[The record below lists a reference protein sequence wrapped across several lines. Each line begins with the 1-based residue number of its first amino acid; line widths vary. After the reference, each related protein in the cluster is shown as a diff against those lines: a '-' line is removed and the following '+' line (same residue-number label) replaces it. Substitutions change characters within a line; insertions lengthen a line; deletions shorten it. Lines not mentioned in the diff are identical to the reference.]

1 MRLKKGLLIL
11 FAVLVVL
18 ALAVYFIS
26 ANDDK
31 AGEDD
36 DLTKEKII
44 DLIIDDVKAVT
55 VVNGSETYVVERE
68 KAGEDIWILT
78 TPEDFSYES
87 SEVRS
92 IVYNIYSITANRLV
106 DDAATDF
113 AQYGLDKPVTVK
125 VETNS
130 GAEHTLEIGNKTPTS
145 DDRYARLNGSPKVYT
160 IGSYVASKLVFDRDA
175 LRSTAIFTSDA
186 EEISKLVMYKNG
198 IKTMEAAKDSN
209 DSWQISYPVIARA
222 DADSITLVLESIDI
236 ISVVDFVKADSEPE
250 KDFGLDNPKYAIEFE
265 SDTEKGILY
274 LGNEEGSCFYA
285 KKSDSDDIF
294 TVYSD
299 YLDYVDKPIKEFVD
313 GFVYLI
319 NIDEVSAIDVIMDGY
334 VLDIEMETGSEEAN
348 NDKFYVNG
356 RDASMVDET
365 DRQPFRQYYEGLI
378 AIQQSDVIPDAVA
391 VGEAEITITFT
402 LKSEPGVMKIEYIPK
417 DDFNY
422 YVNKNGK
429 YSGLIVSKSEF
440 DKEGGLR
447 QKYSELME
455 WLDKSSVPAG

>member
-18 ALAVYFIS
+18 ALAVYIMS
-26 ANDDK
+26 KNEDK

-36 DLTKEKII
+36 DLNEEKII
-44 DLIIDDVKAVT
+44 DLLINDVKAVT

-78 TPEDFSYES
+78 TPEDFNYES

-106 DDAATDF
+106 DEAATDL
-113 AQYGLDKPVTVK
+113 AQYGLDKPITVK
-125 VETNS
+125 VETNA
-130 GAEHTLEIGNKTPTS
+130 GAEYTLEIGNKTPSS
-145 DDRYARLNGSPKVYT
+145 DDRYARLKGSPKVYT
-160 IGSYVASKLVFDRDA
+160 IGSYVASKLVFERDA
-175 LRSTAIFTSDA
+175 LRSKTIFTSDA
-186 EEISKLVMYKNG
+186 EEISKVVMYKNG
-198 IKTMEAAKDSN
+198 SKTMEAAKDSN

-222 DADSITLVLESIDI
+222 DADSIGLVLESIDI
-236 ISVVDFVKADSEPE
+236 ISAVDFVKADSEPE

-265 SDTEKGILY
+265 AETEKGTLY
-274 LGNEEGSCFYA
+274 LGREESSVFYA
-285 KKSDSDDIF
+285 KKSGSDDIF

-299 YLDYVDKPIKEFVD
+299 YLDFVDKPIKEFVD
-313 GFVYLI
+313 GFVFLV
-319 NIDEVSAIDVIMDGY
+319 NIDEVSAIDVSMDGY
-334 VLDIEMETGSEEAN
+334 ALDIEMETGSEEAN
-348 NDKFYVNG
+348 DDKFYVNG

-365 DRQPFRQYYEGLI
+365 DRQPFRKYYEGLI
-378 AIQQSDVIPDAVA
+378 AIRQSDVIPDAVP

-402 LKSEPGVMKIEYIPK
+402 LKSEPGVMKIEYISK

-429 YSGLIVSKSEF
+429 YSGLIASKSEF

-455 WLDKSSVPAG
+455 WLNKR